1 MSEAPVSIS
10 LKGRL
15 IALLLGFVFLLA
27 ISEVVVRIVY
37 PSWSEFYAGRYMV
50 TEAVPENG
58 IVAVGKAGFDGY
70 FAQNNGDFRSHIKIN
85 AFGLRND
92 EPVSNADQR
101 IWILGDSMAFGWG
114 VEANEMYSAVIGE
127 LTNTPTYN
135 VASPG
140 TNVCGYQA
148 LAARMPKDVAP
159 IGVVVGLI
167 IENDL
172 VNYDCVA
179 TAKKAEGSDR
189 ASSSS
194 VLNVATL
201 KQFLTEHSALY
212 NFFAVSLKRV
222 NVMRETLIWL
232 GVVNKS
238 HAYRNPLEG
247 KDMAQIAKATAKELA
262 RLRNMFDAGTKFV
275 VQIAPARFEIAND
288 DPAYKEARLQVRK
301 ALEEQGLAYVDPIDR
316 FKADGFEATH
326 FIHDGHWSAKGH
338 RLAAEETAVWLKD
351 NLPQ

>member
-1 MSEAPVSIS
+1 MSEVKVS
-10 LKGRL
+10 LKGRV
-15 IALLLGFVFLLA
+15 IALLLGCVFLVT
-27 ISEVVVRIVY
+27 ISEFVVRAVY

-50 TEAVPENG
+50 TESVPGHG

-70 FAQNNGDFRSHIKIN
+70 FAQNNGDFRAHIKIN
-85 AFGLRND
+85 DFGLRND
-92 EPVSNADQR
+92 DPAVAANQR
-101 IWILGDSMAFGWG
+101 VWILGDSMAFGWG
-114 VEANEMYSAVIGE
+114 VEADEMYSSVIGE
-127 LTNTPTYN
+127 LINTPTYN

-148 LAARMPKDVAP
+148 LAARMPKDISPAA
-159 IGVVVGLI
+159 VVVGLI

-172 VNYDCVA
+172 SNYDCPA
-179 TAKKAEGSDR
+179 TAKAAESSDR
-189 ASSSS
+189 ASTGSTFN
-194 VLNVATL
+194 LGTI
-201 KQFLTEHSALY
+201 KQMLSKHSALY

-222 NVMRETLIWL
+222 SIMREALIWV
-232 GVVNKS
+232 GVIKKS

-247 KDMAQIAKATAKELA
+247 KDMEQIAKATANELD
-262 RLRNMFDAGTKFV
+262 RLRNMFDPNTKFV

-288 DPAYKEARLQVRK
+288 DPAYIAARLKLRE
-301 ALEEQGLAYVDPIDR
+301 ALTERDISYVDPIDR

-338 RLAAEETAVWLKD
+338 RIAAEETAAWLRS